1 MGEEKEISLEEAFT
15 RLQETIENL
24 EKDDIT
30 LEQSFQE
37 YQKGMLLVKKCNEII
52 DKVEN
57 DRVYE
62 EHYQKTYDVETYI
75 ELLEKIGFK
84 NIKLYSDFSKYGTE
98 CERVIF
104 VCQKG

>member
-24 EKDDIT
+24 ENDDIT

-52 DKVEN
+52 DKVEKKVLVLN
-57 DRVYE
+57 ED
-62 EHYQKTYDVETYI
+62 
-75 ELLEKIGFK
+75 G
-84 NIKLYSDFSKYGTE
+84 GTDE
-98 CERVIF
+98 F
-104 VCQKG
+104 

>member
-37 YQKGMLLVKKCNEII
+37 YQKCMLLVKKCNEII
-52 DKVEN
+52 DKVEKKVLVLN
-57 DRVYE
+57 ED
-62 EHYQKTYDVETYI
+62 
-75 ELLEKIGFK
+75 G
-84 NIKLYSDFSKYGTE
+84 GTDE
-98 CERVIF
+98 F
-104 VCQKG
+104 

>member
-24 EKDDIT
+24 EEDDIT

-52 DKVEN
+52 DKVEKKVLVLN
-57 DRVYE
+57 ED
-62 EHYQKTYDVETYI
+62 
-75 ELLEKIGFK
+75 G
-84 NIKLYSDFSKYGTE
+84 GTDE
-98 CERVIF
+98 F
-104 VCQKG
+104 

>member
-15 RLQETIENL
+15 RLQGTIENL

-52 DKVEN
+52 DKVEKKVLVLN
-57 DRVYE
+57 ED
-62 EHYQKTYDVETYI
+62 
-75 ELLEKIGFK
+75 G
-84 NIKLYSDFSKYGTE
+84 GTDE
-98 CERVIF
+98 F
-104 VCQKG
+104 

>member
-15 RLQETIENL
+15 RLKETIENL

-52 DKVEN
+52 DKVEKKVLVLN
-57 DRVYE
+57 ED
-62 EHYQKTYDVETYI
+62 
-75 ELLEKIGFK
+75 G
-84 NIKLYSDFSKYGTE
+84 GTDE
-98 CERVIF
+98 F
-104 VCQKG
+104 

>member
-30 LEQSFQE
+30 QEQSFQE

-52 DKVEN
+52 DKVEKKVLVLN
-57 DRVYE
+57 ED
-62 EHYQKTYDVETYI
+62 
-75 ELLEKIGFK
+75 G
-84 NIKLYSDFSKYGTE
+84 GTDE
-98 CERVIF
+98 F
-104 VCQKG
+104 

>member
-52 DKVEN
+52 DKVEKKVLVLN
-57 DRVYE
+57 KD
-62 EHYQKTYDVETYI
+62 
-75 ELLEKIGFK
+75 G
-84 NIKLYSDFSKYGTE
+84 GTDE
-98 CERVIF
+98 F
-104 VCQKG
+104 

>member
-24 EKDDIT
+24 EKDEIT

-52 DKVEN
+52 DKVEKKVLVLN
-57 DRVYE
+57 ED
-62 EHYQKTYDVETYI
+62 
-75 ELLEKIGFK
+75 G
-84 NIKLYSDFSKYGTE
+84 GTDE
-98 CERVIF
+98 F
-104 VCQKG
+104 

>member
-37 YQKGMLLVKKCNEII
+37 YQKGMLFVKKCNEII
-52 DKVEN
+52 DKVEKKVLVLN
-57 DRVYE
+57 ED
-62 EHYQKTYDVETYI
+62 
-75 ELLEKIGFK
+75 G
-84 NIKLYSDFSKYGTE
+84 GTDE
-98 CERVIF
+98 F
-104 VCQKG
+104 

>member
-52 DKVEN
+52 DKVEKKVLVLN
-57 DRVYE
+57 ED
-62 EHYQKTYDVETYI
+62 
-75 ELLEKIGFK
+75 G
-84 NIKLYSDFSKYGTE
+84 GTDE
-98 CERVIF
+98 F
-104 VCQKG
+104 

>member
-1 MGEEKEISLEEAFT
+1 MGEEREISLEEAFT

-52 DKVEN
+52 DKVEKKVLVLN
-57 DRVYE
+57 ED
-62 EHYQKTYDVETYI
+62 
-75 ELLEKIGFK
+75 G
-84 NIKLYSDFSKYGTE
+84 GTDE
-98 CERVIF
+98 F
-104 VCQKG
+104 

>member
-1 MGEEKEISLEEAFT
+1 MGEEKEISLEEAFA

-52 DKVEN
+52 DKVEKKVLVLN
-57 DRVYE
+57 ED
-62 EHYQKTYDVETYI
+62 
-75 ELLEKIGFK
+75 G
-84 NIKLYSDFSKYGTE
+84 GTDE
-98 CERVIF
+98 F
-104 VCQKG
+104 

>member
-1 MGEEKEISLEEAFT
+1 MGEKKEISLEEAFT

-52 DKVEN
+52 DKVEKKVLVLN
-57 DRVYE
+57 ED
-62 EHYQKTYDVETYI
+62 
-75 ELLEKIGFK
+75 G
-84 NIKLYSDFSKYGTE
+84 GTDE
-98 CERVIF
+98 F
-104 VCQKG
+104 

>member
-37 YQKGMLLVKKCNEII
+37 YQKGMLLVKKCNEVI
-52 DKVEN
+52 DKVEKKVLVLN
-57 DRVYE
+57 ED
-62 EHYQKTYDVETYI
+62 
-75 ELLEKIGFK
+75 G
-84 NIKLYSDFSKYGTE
+84 GTDE
-98 CERVIF
+98 F
-104 VCQKG
+104 

>member
-37 YQKGMLLVKKCNEII
+37 HQKGMLLVKKCNEII
-52 DKVEN
+52 DKVEKKVLVLN
-57 DRVYE
+57 ED
-62 EHYQKTYDVETYI
+62 
-75 ELLEKIGFK
+75 G
-84 NIKLYSDFSKYGTE
+84 GTDE
-98 CERVIF
+98 F
-104 VCQKG
+104 

>member
-1 MGEEKEISLEEAFT
+1 MGEEKEISLEGAFT

-52 DKVEN
+52 DKVEKKVLVLN
-57 DRVYE
+57 ED
-62 EHYQKTYDVETYI
+62 
-75 ELLEKIGFK
+75 G
-84 NIKLYSDFSKYGTE
+84 GTDE
-98 CERVIF
+98 F
-104 VCQKG
+104 

>member
-1 MGEEKEISLEEAFT
+1 MGEEKEISLEEVFT

-52 DKVEN
+52 DKVEKKVLVLN
-57 DRVYE
+57 ED
-62 EHYQKTYDVETYI
+62 
-75 ELLEKIGFK
+75 G
-84 NIKLYSDFSKYGTE
+84 GTDE
-98 CERVIF
+98 F
-104 VCQKG
+104 

>member
-52 DKVEN
+52 DKVEKKVLVLN
-57 DRVYE
+57 GD
-62 EHYQKTYDVETYI
+62 
-75 ELLEKIGFK
+75 G
-84 NIKLYSDFSKYGTE
+84 GTDE
-98 CERVIF
+98 F
-104 VCQKG
+104 

>member
-52 DKVEN
+52 DKVEKKVLVLN
-57 DRVYE
+57 ED
-62 EHYQKTYDVETYI
+62 
-75 ELLEKIGFK
+75 G
-84 NIKLYSDFSKYGTE
+84 GTD
-98 CERVIF
+98 
-104 VCQKG
+104 

>member
-52 DKVEN
+52 DEVEKKVLVLNE
-57 DRVYE
+57 D
-62 EHYQKTYDVETYI
+62 
-75 ELLEKIGFK
+75 G
-84 NIKLYSDFSKYGTE
+84 GTDE
-98 CERVIF
+98 F
-104 VCQKG
+104 

>member
-52 DKVEN
+52 DKVEKKVLVLN
-57 DRVYE
+57 EDE
-62 EHYQKTYDVETYI
+62 
-75 ELLEKIGFK
+75 
-84 NIKLYSDFSKYGTE
+84 GTE
-98 CERVIF
+98 DF
-104 VCQKG
+104 

>member
-37 YQKGMLLVKKCNEII
+37 CQKGMLLVKKCNEII
-52 DKVEN
+52 DKVEKKVLVLN
-57 DRVYE
+57 ED
-62 EHYQKTYDVETYI
+62 
-75 ELLEKIGFK
+75 G
-84 NIKLYSDFSKYGTE
+84 GTDE
-98 CERVIF
+98 F
-104 VCQKG
+104 

>member
-37 YQKGMLLVKKCNEII
+37 YQKGMILVKKCNEII
-52 DKVEN
+52 DKVEKKVLVLN
-57 DRVYE
+57 ED
-62 EHYQKTYDVETYI
+62 
-75 ELLEKIGFK
+75 G
-84 NIKLYSDFSKYGTE
+84 GTDE
-98 CERVIF
+98 F
-104 VCQKG
+104 